1 MEEKKVTIYDIA
13 AKTNFSAVTVHRALN
28 NKGRIS
34 SETKALILRTAEEL
48 GYKVNPAAQ
57 GLRRTP
63 IRIGAVLFCP
73 VEEYVDDIIDGIAA
87 GSEEL
92 EKYNVSVDMV
102 KIPYTTNKACLEE
115 TCRQIDRFAE
125 NKYNG
130 VIIFASSFLDEV
142 QDLSARMADA
152 AQKGLCI
159 ATVANDLPIKEK
171 ALHVGIDAFMVG
183 NMAAELLELSC
194 RGKKVALLV
203 ASKDSPINQKY
214 IEGFMHCADGIFS
227 SVAIYEHHDDQNRVA
242 EAAKQMLRDNPDLS
256 GIYMATASSAL
267 ACKCLQS
274 MGKTDLSI
282 ITTDL
287 LSQTPMLLKSR
298 TANATIFQNPYRQGK
313 LAVRSLYNYLTAQK
327 DDGVHLVAPQI
338 LLASNVSSCLPGNF

>member
-34 SETKALILRTAEEL
+34 SETKALILKTAEEL

-57 GLRRTP
+57 GLRRAP
-63 IRIGAVLFCP
+63 IKIGAVLFCP
-73 VEEYVDDIIDGIAA
+73 VEEYVDDIIEGIAA

-92 EKYNVSVDMV
+92 EKYNVSVDIK
-102 KIPYTTNKACLEE
+102 KIPYTTGKACLEE
-115 TCRQIDRFAE
+115 TCRHIDYYAE
-125 NKYNG
+125 NKYSG
-130 VIIFASSFLDEV
+130 VIVFASSFLDEV

-159 ATVANDLPIKEK
+159 ATVANDIPLKEK
-171 ALHVGIDAFMVG
+171 TLHVGIDAFMVG

-194 RGKKVALLV
+194 SGKKVALLV
-203 ASKDSPINQKY
+203 ASKASPINQKY
-214 IEGFMHCADGIFS
+214 IEGFMHCAEGVFS

-242 EAAKQMLRDNPDLS
+242 EATKQMLRENPDLS

-274 MGKTDLSI
+274 MDKTDLSI

-287 LSQTPMLLKSR
+287 LSETPQLLKSR

-313 LAVRSLYNYLTAQK
+313 LAVRSLYNYLTTQK
-327 DDGVHLVAPQI
+327 DGGTHLVAPQI
-338 LLASNVSSCLPGNF
+338 LLASNVSSCLPGNT